1 MNVARNEGMHEKTG
15 LMNEPMAHVSTR
27 ICVVAADA
35 TRARLFTFEDFEG
48 RDEAPTQEF
57 RERMTLVDPARRRR
71 ASELFSDTRPG
82 LDRAPSGRGFALDDH
97 RDAARDR
104 MDRGFAASIADAME
118 LVTRA
123 YGCTRLILAASPR
136 MLGILRTFEP
146 LGGRDVERH
155 EIDRDLVRLSGSQ
168 LHDHLAQRGLLPA
181 RERIGAA
188 ATP

>member
-1 MNVARNEGMHEKTG
+1 MNVASNEGMHKKTG
-15 LMNEPMAHVSTR
+15 LTNEQMEHVSTR

-35 TRARLFTFEDFEG
+35 TRARLFTFEDFDW
-48 RDEAPTQEF
+48 RDEGPNQEF
-57 RERMTLVDPARRRR
+57 CERMTLVDPARRRR

-97 RDAARDR
+97 RDAARNR
-104 MDRGFAASIADAME
+104 MDRDFATSIANAIE

-123 YGCTRLILAASPR
+123 HGCTKLILAAGPR
-136 MLGILRTFEP
+136 MLGILRTLEP
-146 LGGRDVERH
+146 LGGRDIERQ

-168 LHDHLAQRGLLPA
+168 LHDHLAERGLLPA
-181 RERIGAA
+181 RERIGAT